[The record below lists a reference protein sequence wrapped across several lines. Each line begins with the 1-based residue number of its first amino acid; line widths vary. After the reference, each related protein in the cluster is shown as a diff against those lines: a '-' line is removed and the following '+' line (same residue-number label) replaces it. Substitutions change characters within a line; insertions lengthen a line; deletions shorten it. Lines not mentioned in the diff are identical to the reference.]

1 MKTILATFAAVAVIA
16 GTSSAWAQQPRVN
29 STGGHSPHE
38 TTSAVISGD
47 RVTVT
52 YGRPYTK
59 NPSTGEARKIW
70 GGLVPW
76 GEPWRMGSDEAT
88 TLITQQPI
96 VFGTTTI
103 PAGAY
108 TLYMIPSETGTSK
121 LVFSKKLGQWGIPV
135 DTSDDLASVD
145 LTKDNVDKTADQY
158 TMAVAR
164 NQGGGGVIRMT
175 WENTQFSAAFTV
187 QK

>member
-1 MKTILATFAAVAVIA
+1 MKTILSTIVAAAVIA
-16 GTSSAWAQQPRVN
+16 GTSSAWAQSARVN

-38 TTSAVISGD
+38 TTSAVIDGN

-52 YGRPYTK
+52 YGRPYSK
-59 NPSTGEARKIW
+59 NPASGEMRKIW
-70 GGLVPW
+70 GGLVKW

-96 VFGTTTI
+96 VFGSTTI

-108 TLYMIPSETGTSK
+108 TLYMLPSETGTSK

-135 DTSDDLASVD
+135 NTSDDLASVD
-145 LTKDNVDKTADQY
+145 LTKDNVDKAVDQY

-164 NQGGGGVIRMT
+164 NQGGGGVIKMT